1 MTQRMAGGIS
11 KVYQNTPYKQTA
23 VTVATY
29 RQYEANPELAILA
42 YGIRNGVKINPYVP
56 PEHITYDMLLDDI
69 GTEDATQG
77 RKGETETT
85 RDID

>member
-1 MTQRMAGGIS
+1 MAGGIS

-29 RQYEANPELAILA
+29 KQYEANPELAILA
-42 YGIRNGVKINPYVP
+42 YSIRNGDKINPYVP

-69 GTEDATQG
+69 GTE
-77 RKGETETT
+77 GETETT